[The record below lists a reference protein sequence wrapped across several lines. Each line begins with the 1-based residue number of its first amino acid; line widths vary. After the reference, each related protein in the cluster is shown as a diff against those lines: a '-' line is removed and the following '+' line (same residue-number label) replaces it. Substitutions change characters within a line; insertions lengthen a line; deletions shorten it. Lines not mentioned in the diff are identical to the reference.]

1 MQKRL
6 QQIVKTKLTELLLSH
21 SVTKLGQSSH
31 KSEVFPQPA
40 RCLLALFFFGLGGPR
55 VVCVPDTAPVRRLDE
70 CA

>member
-40 RCLLALFFFGLGGPR
+40 RVQKPR
-55 VVCVPDTAPVRRLDE
+55 EEIVVGDLSGKTRC
-70 CA
+70 